1 MPEPEKKENFWT
13 TLPGILTGIAALL
26 TAFTGLWI
34 ATSPHS
40 GAAKAEPPAAS
51 SISEPSAKAA
61 LPARGSAPTQTA
73 SSQPPPAVEHTGV
86 VVTSRKN
93 EVTQLSASSFHHNLT
108 NEGIQLSSGQTIA
121 FDRIKSIDFLD
132 VDGDAHLVAVRV
144 LLTNG
149 NTKEGSLATNY
160 AFNGQSD
167 LGPFTIFVQDV
178 KQLQFN

>member
-13 TLPGILTGIAALL
+13 TLPGILTGVAALL
-26 TAFTGLWI
+26 TAFTGFWI
-34 ATSPHS
+34 ATSSHGGTPKADP
-40 GAAKAEPPAAS
+40 AAAVSTAEPS
-51 SISEPSAKAA
+51 SKAA
-61 LPARGSAPTQTA
+61 LPARGSAPPQAA
-73 SSQPPPAVEHTGV
+73 SSQPLPAVEHTAV

-93 EVTQLSASSFHHNLT
+93 EVTQLSASSFHHNYT

-121 FDRIKSIDFLD
+121 FDRIRAIDFLD
-132 VDGDAHLVAVRV
+132 VDGNAHLVAIRV

>member
-13 TLPGILTGIAALL
+13 TLPGILTGVAALL
-26 TAFTGLWI
+26 TAFTGFWI
-34 ATSPHS
+34 ATSPH
-40 GAAKAEPPAAS
+40 GGVPKAEPAAAAS
-51 SISEPSAKAA
+51 MVEPPAKAA
-61 LPARGSAPTQTA
+61 VPVRSSAPPQAA
-73 SSQPPPAVEHTGV
+73 SSQPPPAVEHTSV

-93 EVTQLSASSFHHNLT
+93 EITQVSASSFHHNLT
-108 NEGIQLSSGQTIA
+108 SEGIQLSSGQTIA
-121 FDRIKSIDFLD
+121 FDRIKAIDFLD
-132 VDGDAHLVAVRV
+132 VDGDAHLVGVRV

-149 NTKEGSLATNY
+149 NTKEDSLATSY